1 MAALR
6 SHFGLCEPP
15 HDHLKAG
22 NCAKGI
28 NDWIWDFAAIKR
40 QLALRLVSPEAD
52 TTMPSG
58 NEGGYLVS
66 AS

>member
-1 MAALR
+1 M
-6 SHFGLCEPP
+6 
-15 HDHLKAG
+15 KAG